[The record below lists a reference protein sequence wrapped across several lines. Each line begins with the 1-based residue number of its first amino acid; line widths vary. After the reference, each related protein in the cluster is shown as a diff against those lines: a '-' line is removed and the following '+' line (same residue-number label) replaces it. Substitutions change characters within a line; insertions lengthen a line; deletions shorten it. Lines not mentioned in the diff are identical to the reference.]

1 MTGRNSAWTGRL
13 AAFVAGLF
21 ALAVPAVAQ
30 APTLAMLG
38 QIEPG
43 RWELRMRAPES
54 GVRHV
59 CVQDGRELIQLR
71 HPWPNCQKVVVR
83 DTTLEVAVQ
92 YTCKGHGYGLT
103 RIRRETARL
112 VQVDSQGIVDGLP
125 FAFVAEGRR
134 IGDCGS

>member
-1 MTGRNSAWTGRL
+1 M
-13 AAFVAGLF
+13 AALVAGIAMLG
-21 ALAVPAVAQ
+21 VPAAAQ
-30 APTLAMLG
+30 APTLVMLG
-38 QIEPG
+38 QLEPG

-54 GVRHV
+54 GVQRI

-71 HPWPNCQKVVVR
+71 HPWPNCQKVIVR

-125 FAFVAEGRR
+125 FAFAAEARR
-134 IGDCGS
+134 VGDCGS